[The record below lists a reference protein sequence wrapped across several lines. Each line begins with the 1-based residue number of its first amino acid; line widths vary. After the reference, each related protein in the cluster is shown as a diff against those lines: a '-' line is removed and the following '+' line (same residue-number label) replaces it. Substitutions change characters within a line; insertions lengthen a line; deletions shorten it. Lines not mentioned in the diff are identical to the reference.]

1 MRDMIKNQKLFF
13 ISLIG
18 IVVVS
23 LSLISTYA
31 YQSLQVEYK
40 GKEELL
46 VKAGVLDVSFTSTRR
61 INLKNMPLST
71 NYINNDYTEFIIA
84 AINEDTSLDELNF
97 SIKMFIDKFR
107 EFNITLTCNDFKY
120 TIVRVNNNDLEVL
133 GEGSFINLVNN
144 EYDFNTNTGEYINI
158 KTGEKQ
164 TIRIYLWLNETQEN
178 QNYLENSYFKG
189 IIEINSVF
197 TRDLESKAY
206 TKFNIYGNTELTY
219 MLDSTEQE
227 LNKPLSTKSLGKI
240 VNSSGINNGKYE
252 IDLISNS
259 DTFPIY
265 LSNPLRCI
273 DEVCDYIDAI
283 KRKVIRLVGVTKL
296 KNLKFSEVDN
306 TFVADITNLN
316 IKNTK
321 LFTEI
326 TKYSTDKSGNNS
338 IWLDNNN
345 IVIKIEGITLD
356 EFNNYIN
363 NNDVNLYYE
372 LNNVTEE
379 VILTDL
385 YSVVSDDM
393 VVTDGTL
400 NSSKIEFE

>member
-71 NYINNDYTEFIIA
+71 NYINNDYTEFIIDNTNSTNDVSYK
-84 AINEDTSLDELNF
+84 IRLVDLDYTKSLI
-97 SIKMFIDKFR
+97 S
-107 EFNITLTCNDFKY
+107 NDFKY
-120 TIVRVNNNDLEVL
+120 TIVRVNNNELEVL
-133 GEGSFINLVNN
+133 GEGNFINLVNN

-164 TIRIYLWLNETQEN
+164 TIRIYLWLNETQDN

-189 IIEINSVF
+189 IVEINSVF
-197 TRDLESKAY
+197 TRDLESKTY

-296 KNLKFSEVDN
+296 KNLKFSEIDN

-316 IKNTK
+316 IKNAK

-326 TKYSTDKSGNNS
+326 TKYSTDKSGNNV

-385 YSVVSDDM
+385 YSVVSDNM

>member
-71 NYINNDYTEFIIA
+71 NYINNDYTEFIIDNTNSTNDVSYK
-84 AINEDTSLDELNF
+84 IRLVDLDYTKSLI
-97 SIKMFIDKFR
+97 S
-107 EFNITLTCNDFKY
+107 NDFKY

-164 TIRIYLWLNETQEN
+164 TIRIYLWLNETQDN

-189 IIEINSVF
+189 IVEINSVF
-197 TRDLESKAY
+197 TRDLESKTY

-259 DTFPIY
+259 DTVPIY

-316 IKNTK
+316 IKNAK

-326 TKYSTDKSGNNS
+326 TKYSTDKSGNNV

-385 YSVVSDDM
+385 YSAVSDDM

>member
-1 MRDMIKNQKLFF
+1 MKDIIKNQKLFF

-71 NYINNDYTEFIIA
+71 NYINNDYTEFIIDNTNSTNDVSYK
-84 AINEDTSLDELNF
+84 IRLVDLDYTKSLI
-97 SIKMFIDKFR
+97 S
-107 EFNITLTCNDFKY
+107 NDFKY
-120 TIVRVNNNDLEVL
+120 TIVRVNNNELEVL
-133 GEGSFINLVNN
+133 GEGNFINLVNN

-164 TIRIYLWLNETQEN
+164 TIRIYLWLNETQDN

-197 TRDLESKAY
+197 TRDLESKTY

-240 VNSSGINNGKYE
+240 VNSSGINNGKHE

-296 KNLKFSEVDN
+296 KNLKFSKVDN

-316 IKNTK
+316 IKNAK

-326 TKYSTDKSGNNS
+326 TKYSTDKSGNNV

>member
-1 MRDMIKNQKLFF
+1 MKDIIKNQKLFF

-46 VKAGVLDVSFTSTRR
+46 VKAGVIDVSYTSTRR

-71 NYINNDYTEFIIA
+71 NYINNDYTEFIIDNTNSTNDVSYK
-84 AINEDTSLDELNF
+84 IRLVDLDYTKSLI
-97 SIKMFIDKFR
+97 S
-107 EFNITLTCNDFKY
+107 NDFKY
-120 TIVRVNNNDLEVL
+120 TIVRVNNNELEVL
-133 GEGSFINLVNN
+133 GEGSFINLVNS

-164 TIRIYLWLNETQEN
+164 TIRLYLWLNETKDN

-189 IIEINSVF
+189 IVEINSVF
-197 TRDLESKAY
+197 TRDLESKTY

-296 KNLKFSEVDN
+296 KNLKFSEIDN

-326 TKYSTDKSGNNS
+326 TKYSTDKSVNNV
-338 IWLDNNN
+338 IWLENNN

-385 YSVVSDDM
+385 YSVVSDNM

>member
-1 MRDMIKNQKLFF
+1 MKDIIKNQKLFF

-71 NYINNDYTEFIIA
+71 NYINNDYTEFIIDNTNSTNDVSYK
-84 AINEDTSLDELNF
+84 IRLVDLDYTKSLI
-97 SIKMFIDKFR
+97 S
-107 EFNITLTCNDFKY
+107 NDFKY
-120 TIVRVNNNDLEVL
+120 TIVRVNNNELEVL
-133 GEGSFINLVNN
+133 GEGNFINLVNN

-164 TIRIYLWLNETQEN
+164 TIRIYLWLNETQDN

-189 IIEINSVF
+189 IVEINSVF
-197 TRDLESKAY
+197 TRDLESKTY

-296 KNLKFSEVDN
+296 KNLKFSEIDN

-316 IKNTK
+316 IKNAK

-326 TKYSTDKSGNNS
+326 TKYSTDKSGNNV

-372 LNNVTEE
+372 LNNITEE

>member
-1 MRDMIKNQKLFF
+1 MKDIIKNQKLFF

-46 VKAGVLDVSFTSTRR
+46 VKAGVIDVSYTSTRR

-71 NYINNDYTEFIIA
+71 NYINNDYTEFIIDNTNSTNDVSYK
-84 AINEDTSLDELNF
+84 IRLVDLDYTKSLI
-97 SIKMFIDKFR
+97 S
-107 EFNITLTCNDFKY
+107 NDFKY
-120 TIVRVNNNDLEVL
+120 TIVRVNNNELEVL

-164 TIRIYLWLNETQEN
+164 TIRLYLWLNETQDN

-197 TRDLESKAY
+197 TRDLESKTY

-296 KNLKFSEVDN
+296 KNLKFSEIDN

-326 TKYSTDKSGNNS
+326 TKYSTDKSGNNV
-338 IWLDNNN
+338 IWLENNN

>member
-1 MRDMIKNQKLFF
+1 MKDIIKNQKLFF

-31 YQSLQVEYK
+31 YQSLQVEYR

-71 NYINNDYTEFIIA
+71 NYINNDYTEFIIDNTNSTNDVSYK
-84 AINEDTSLDELNF
+84 IRLVDLDYTKSLK
-97 SIKMFIDKFR
+97 S
-107 EFNITLTCNDFKY
+107 NDFKY
-120 TIVRVNNNDLEVL
+120 TIVRVNNNELEVL
-133 GEGSFINLVNN
+133 EEGSFINLVNN

-164 TIRIYLWLNETQEN
+164 TIRIYLWLNETQDN

-189 IIEINSVF
+189 IVEINSVF
-197 TRDLESKAY
+197 TRDLESKTY

-265 LSNPLRCI
+265 LANPLRCI

-296 KNLKFSEVDN
+296 KNLKFSEIDN

-316 IKNTK
+316 IKNAK

-326 TKYSTDKSGNNS
+326 TKYSTDKSGNNV

>member
-1 MRDMIKNQKLFF
+1 MKDIIKNQKLFF

-71 NYINNDYTEFIIA
+71 NYINNDYTEFIIDNTNSTNDVSYK
-84 AINEDTSLDELNF
+84 IRLVDLDYTKSLI
-97 SIKMFIDKFR
+97 S
-107 EFNITLTCNDFKY
+107 NDFKY
-120 TIVRVNNNDLEVL
+120 TIVRVNNNELEVL
-133 GEGSFINLVNN
+133 GEGNFINLVNN

-164 TIRIYLWLNETQEN
+164 TIRIYLWLNETQDN

-189 IIEINSVF
+189 IVEINSVF
-197 TRDLESKAY
+197 TRDLESKTY

-259 DTFPIY
+259 DTVPIY

-283 KRKVIRLVGVTKL
+283 KRKVIRLVGFTKL

-316 IKNTK
+316 IKNAK

-326 TKYSTDKSGNNS
+326 TKYSTDKSGNNV

>member
-1 MRDMIKNQKLFF
+1 MKDMIKNQKLFF

-71 NYINNDYTEFIIA
+71 KYINNDYTEFIIDNTNSTNDVSYK
-84 AINEDTSLDELNF
+84 IRLVDLDYTKSLI
-97 SIKMFIDKFR
+97 S
-107 EFNITLTCNDFKY
+107 NDFKY

-133 GEGSFINLVNN
+133 GEGNFINLVNN
-144 EYDFNTNTGEYINI
+144 EYDFNTNAGEYINI

-164 TIRIYLWLNETQEN
+164 TIRIYLWLNETQDN

-197 TRDLESKAY
+197 TRDLESKTY
-206 TKFNIYGNTELTY
+206 TKFNIYGNTELMY

-252 IDLISNS
+252 LDLISNN

-296 KNLKFSEVDN
+296 KNLKFSKVDN

>member
-1 MRDMIKNQKLFF
+1 MKDIIKNQKLFF

-40 GKEELL
+40 GKEDLL
-46 VKAGVLDVSFTSTRR
+46 VKAGVLDVSYTSTRR

-71 NYINNDYTEFIIA
+71 NYINNDYTEFIIDNTNSTNDVSYK
-84 AINEDTSLDELNF
+84 IRLVDLDYTKSLI
-97 SIKMFIDKFR
+97 S
-107 EFNITLTCNDFKY
+107 NDFKY
-120 TIVRVNNNDLEVL
+120 TIVRVNNNELEVL
-133 GEGSFINLVNN
+133 GEGNFINLVNN

-164 TIRIYLWLNETQEN
+164 TIRIYLWLNETQDN

-189 IIEINSVF
+189 IVEINSVF
-197 TRDLESKAY
+197 TRDLESKTY

-316 IKNTK
+316 IKNAK

-326 TKYSTDKSGNNS
+326 TKYSTDKSGNNV
-338 IWLDNNN
+338 IWLENNN

>member
-1 MRDMIKNQKLFF
+1 MKDIIKNQKLFF

-46 VKAGVLDVSFTSTRR
+46 VKAGVLDVSYTSTRR

-71 NYINNDYTEFIIA
+71 NYINNDYTEFIIDNTNSTNDVSYK
-84 AINEDTSLDELNF
+84 IRLVDLDYTKSLI
-97 SIKMFIDKFR
+97 S
-107 EFNITLTCNDFKY
+107 NDFKY
-120 TIVRVNNNDLEVL
+120 TIVRVNNNELEVL

-164 TIRIYLWLNETQEN
+164 TIRLYLWLNETQDN

-189 IIEINSVF
+189 IVEINSVF
-197 TRDLESKAY
+197 TRDLESKTY

-283 KRKVIRLVGVTKL
+283 KRKVTRLVGVTKL

-316 IKNTK
+316 IKNAK

-326 TKYSTDKSGNNS
+326 TKYSTDKSGNNV
-338 IWLDNNN
+338 IWLENNN

-385 YSVVSDDM
+385 YSVVSDNM
-393 VVTDGTL
+393 GVTDGTL

>member
-1 MRDMIKNQKLFF
+1 MKDIIKNQKLFF

-40 GKEELL
+40 GKKELL

-71 NYINNDYTEFIIA
+71 NYINNDYTEFIIDNTNSTNDVSYK
-84 AINEDTSLDELNF
+84 IRLVDLDYTKSLI
-97 SIKMFIDKFR
+97 S
-107 EFNITLTCNDFKY
+107 NDFKY
-120 TIVRVNNNDLEVL
+120 TIVRVNNNELEVL

-144 EYDFNTNTGEYINI
+144 EYDFSTNTGEYINI

-164 TIRIYLWLNETQEN
+164 TIRLYLWLNETQDN

-189 IIEINSVF
+189 IVEINSVF
-197 TRDLESKAY
+197 TRDLESKTY

-296 KNLKFSEVDN
+296 KKLKFSEVDN

-316 IKNTK
+316 IKNAK

-326 TKYSTDKSGNNS
+326 TKYSTDKSGNNV

-363 NNDVNLYYE
+363 NNDVDLYYE

-385 YSVVSDDM
+385 YSVVSDNM
-393 VVTDGTL
+393 GVTDGTL

>member
-31 YQSLQVEYK
+31 YQSLQIEYK
-40 GKEELL
+40 GKKELL

-71 NYINNDYTEFIIA
+71 NYINNDYTEFIIDNTNSTNDVSYK
-84 AINEDTSLDELNF
+84 IRLVDLDYTKSLI
-97 SIKMFIDKFR
+97 S
-107 EFNITLTCNDFKY
+107 NDFKY
-120 TIVRVNNNDLEVL
+120 TIVRVNNNELEVL
-133 GEGSFINLVNN
+133 GEGNFINLVNN

-164 TIRIYLWLNETQEN
+164 TIRIYLWLNETQDN

-189 IIEINSVF
+189 IVEINSVF
-197 TRDLESKAY
+197 TRDLESKTY

-316 IKNTK
+316 IKNAK

-326 TKYSTDKSGNNS
+326 TKYSTDKSGNNV

-385 YSVVSDDM
+385 YSAVSDDM

>member
-31 YQSLQVEYK
+31 YQSLQIEYK

-71 NYINNDYTEFIIA
+71 NYINNDYTEFIIDNTNSTNGVSYK
-84 AINEDTSLDELNF
+84 IRLVDLDYTKSLI
-97 SIKMFIDKFR
+97 S
-107 EFNITLTCNDFKY
+107 NDFKY
-120 TIVRVNNNDLEVL
+120 TIVRVNNNELEVL
-133 GEGSFINLVNN
+133 GEGNFINLVNN

-164 TIRIYLWLNETQEN
+164 TIRIYLWLNETQDN

-189 IIEINSVF
+189 IVEINSVF
-197 TRDLESKAY
+197 TRDLESKTY
-206 TKFNIYGNTELTY
+206 TKFNMYGNTELTY

-316 IKNTK
+316 IKNAK

-326 TKYSTDKSGNNS
+326 TKYSTDKSGNNV
-338 IWLDNNN
+338 IWLENNN

-385 YSVVSDDM
+385 YSVVSDNM

>member
-1 MRDMIKNQKLFF
+1 MKDIIKNQKLFF

-40 GKEELL
+40 GKKELL
-46 VKAGVLDVSFTSTRR
+46 VKAGVLDVSYTSTRR

-71 NYINNDYTEFIIA
+71 NYINNDYTEFIIDNTNSTNDVSYK
-84 AINEDTSLDELNF
+84 IRLIDLDYTESLK
-97 SIKMFIDKFR
+97 S
-107 EFNITLTCNDFKY
+107 NDFKY

-164 TIRIYLWLNETQEN
+164 TIRIYLWLNETQDN

-189 IIEINSVF
+189 IVEINSVF
-197 TRDLESKAY
+197 TRDLESKTY

-326 TKYSTDKSGNNS
+326 TKYSTDKSGNNV
-338 IWLDNNN
+338 IWLENNN

>member
-71 NYINNDYTEFIIA
+71 NYINNDYTEFIIDNTNSTNDVSYK
-84 AINEDTSLDELNF
+84 IRLVDLDYTKSLI
-97 SIKMFIDKFR
+97 S
-107 EFNITLTCNDFKY
+107 NDFKY

-164 TIRIYLWLNETQEN
+164 TIRIYLWLNETQDN

-197 TRDLESKAY
+197 TRDLESKTY

-385 YSVVSDDM
+385 YSVVSDNM

>member
-1 MRDMIKNQKLFF
+1 MKDIIKNQKLFF

-71 NYINNDYTEFIIA
+71 NYINNDYTEFIIDNTNSTNDVSYK
-84 AINEDTSLDELNF
+84 IRLVDLDYTKSLI
-97 SIKMFIDKFR
+97 S
-107 EFNITLTCNDFKY
+107 NDFKY
-120 TIVRVNNNDLEVL
+120 TIVRVNNNELEVL
-133 GEGSFINLVNN
+133 GEGNFINLVNN

-164 TIRIYLWLNETQEN
+164 TIRIYLWLNETQDN

-189 IIEINSVF
+189 IVEINSVF
-197 TRDLESKAY
+197 TRDLESKTY

-316 IKNTK
+316 IKNAK

-326 TKYSTDKSGNNS
+326 TKYSTDKSGNNV

-363 NNDVNLYYE
+363 NNDVDLYYE

>member
-1 MRDMIKNQKLFF
+1 MKDIIKNQKLFF

-46 VKAGVLDVSFTSTRR
+46 VKAGVLDVSYTSTRR

-71 NYINNDYTEFIIA
+71 NYINNDYTEFIIDNTNSTNDVSYK
-84 AINEDTSLDELNF
+84 IRLVDLDYTKSLI
-97 SIKMFIDKFR
+97 S
-107 EFNITLTCNDFKY
+107 NDFKY
-120 TIVRVNNNDLEVL
+120 TIVRVNNNELEVL

-164 TIRIYLWLNETQEN
+164 TIRIYLWLNETQDN

-197 TRDLESKAY
+197 TRDLESKTY

-296 KNLKFSEVDN
+296 KNLKFSEIDN

-316 IKNTK
+316 IKNAK

-326 TKYSTDKSGNNS
+326 TKYSTDKSGNNV
-338 IWLDNNN
+338 IWLENNN

-385 YSVVSDDM
+385 YSVVSDNM

>member
-71 NYINNDYTEFIIA
+71 NYINNDYTEFIIDNTNSTNDVSYK
-84 AINEDTSLDELNF
+84 IRLVDLDYTKSLI
-97 SIKMFIDKFR
+97 S
-107 EFNITLTCNDFKY
+107 NDFKY
-120 TIVRVNNNDLEVL
+120 TIVRVNNNELEVL
-133 GEGSFINLVNN
+133 GEGNFINLVNN

-164 TIRIYLWLNETQEN
+164 TIRIYLWLNETQDN

-189 IIEINSVF
+189 IVEINSVF
-197 TRDLESKAY
+197 TRDLESKTY

-265 LSNPLRCI
+265 LSSPLRCI

-283 KRKVIRLVGVTKL
+283 KRKVIKLIGVTKL
-296 KNLKFSEVDN
+296 KDLKFSEVDN

-356 EFNNYIN
+356 EFTNYIN

-385 YSVVSDDM
+385 YSVVSDNM

>member
-1 MRDMIKNQKLFF
+1 MKDIIKNQKLFF

-71 NYINNDYTEFIIA
+71 NYINNDYTEFIIDNTNSTNDVSYK
-84 AINEDTSLDELNF
+84 IRLVDLDYTKSLI
-97 SIKMFIDKFR
+97 S
-107 EFNITLTCNDFKY
+107 NDFKY

-164 TIRIYLWLNETQEN
+164 TIRIYLWLNETQDN

-197 TRDLESKAY
+197 TRDLESKTY

-296 KNLKFSEVDN
+296 KKLKFSEVDN

-316 IKNTK
+316 IKNAK

-326 TKYSTDKSGNNS
+326 TKYSTDKSGNNV
-338 IWLDNNN
+338 IWLENNN

>member
-1 MRDMIKNQKLFF
+1 MKDIIKNQKLFF

-46 VKAGVLDVSFTSTRR
+46 VKAGVLDVSYTSTRR

-71 NYINNDYTEFIIA
+71 NYINNDYTEFIIDNTNSTNDVSYK
-84 AINEDTSLDELNF
+84 IRLVDLDYTKSLI
-97 SIKMFIDKFR
+97 S
-107 EFNITLTCNDFKY
+107 NDFKY
-120 TIVRVNNNDLEVL
+120 TIVRVNNNELEVL

-164 TIRIYLWLNETQEN
+164 TIRLYLWLNETQDN

-189 IIEINSVF
+189 IVEINSVF
-197 TRDLESKAY
+197 TRDLESKTY

-283 KRKVIRLVGVTKL
+283 KRKVIRLVEVTKL

-316 IKNTK
+316 IKYAK

-326 TKYSTDKSGNNS
+326 TKYSTDKSGNNV
-338 IWLDNNN
+338 IWLENNN

-385 YSVVSDDM
+385 YSVVSDNM
-393 VVTDGTL
+393 GVTDGTL

>member
-1 MRDMIKNQKLFF
+1 MKDIIKNQKLFF

-71 NYINNDYTEFIIA
+71 NYINNDYTEFIIDNTNST
-84 AINEDTSLDELNF
+84 NEVSYKIRLVDLDYTKSLI
-97 SIKMFIDKFR
+97 S
-107 EFNITLTCNDFKY
+107 NDFKY

-164 TIRIYLWLNETQEN
+164 TIRIYLWLNETQDN

-197 TRDLESKAY
+197 TRDLESKTY

-273 DEVCDYIDAI
+273 DEVCDYVDAI

-296 KNLKFSEVDN
+296 KNLKFSEIDN

-316 IKNTK
+316 IKNAK

-326 TKYSTDKSGNNS
+326 TKYSTDKSGNNV
-338 IWLDNNN
+338 IWLENNN
-345 IVIKIEGITLD
+345 IIIKIEGITLD

-385 YSVVSDDM
+385 YSVVSDNM

>member
-1 MRDMIKNQKLFF
+1 MKDIIKNQKLFF

-71 NYINNDYTEFIIA
+71 NYINNDYTEFIIDNTNSTNDVSYK
-84 AINEDTSLDELNF
+84 IRLVDLDYTKSLI
-97 SIKMFIDKFR
+97 S
-107 EFNITLTCNDFKY
+107 NDFKY
-120 TIVRVNNNDLEVL
+120 TIVRVNNNELEVL

-144 EYDFNTNTGEYINI
+144 EYDFNTNIGEYINI

-164 TIRIYLWLNETQEN
+164 TIRIYLWLNETQDN

-189 IIEINSVF
+189 IVEINSVF
-197 TRDLESKAY
+197 TRDLESKTY
-206 TKFNIYGNTELTY
+206 TKFNIHGNTELTY

-265 LSNPLRCI
+265 LSSPLRCI

-283 KRKVIRLVGVTKL
+283 KRKVIRLIGVTKL
-296 KNLKFSEVDN
+296 KDLKFSEVDN

-316 IKNTK
+316 IKNAK

-326 TKYSTDKSGNNS
+326 TKYSTDKSGNNV
-338 IWLDNNN
+338 IWLENNN

>member
-1 MRDMIKNQKLFF
+1 MKDIIKNQKLFF

-31 YQSLQVEYK
+31 YQSLQVEYR

-46 VKAGVLDVSFTSTRR
+46 VKAGVLDVKFTSTRR

-71 NYINNDYTEFIIA
+71 NYINNDYTEFIIDNTNSTNDVSYK
-84 AINEDTSLDELNF
+84 IRLVDLDYTKSLI
-97 SIKMFIDKFR
+97 S
-107 EFNITLTCNDFKY
+107 NDFKY

-164 TIRIYLWLNETQEN
+164 TIRIYLWLNETQDN

-197 TRDLESKAY
+197 TRDLESKTY

-296 KNLKFSEVDN
+296 KNLKFSEIDN

-316 IKNTK
+316 IKNAK

-326 TKYSTDKSGNNS
+326 TKYSTDKSGNNV

>member
-1 MRDMIKNQKLFF
+1 
-13 ISLIG
+13 
-18 IVVVS
+18 
-23 LSLISTYA
+23 
-31 YQSLQVEYK
+31 
-40 GKEELL
+40 
-46 VKAGVLDVSFTSTRR
+46 
-61 INLKNMPLST
+61 
-71 NYINNDYTEFIIA
+71 
-84 AINEDTSLDELNF
+84 
-97 SIKMFIDKFR
+97 
-107 EFNITLTCNDFKY
+107 
-120 TIVRVNNNDLEVL
+120 
-133 GEGSFINLVNN
+133 
-144 EYDFNTNTGEYINI
+144 
-158 KTGEKQ
+158 
-164 TIRIYLWLNETQEN
+164 
-178 QNYLENSYFKG
+178 
-189 IIEINSVF
+189 
-197 TRDLESKAY
+197 
-206 TKFNIYGNTELTY
+206 

-316 IKNTK
+316 IKNAK

-326 TKYSTDKSGNNS
+326 TKYSTDKSGNNV
-338 IWLDNNN
+338 IWLENNN

>member
-71 NYINNDYTEFIIA
+71 NYINNDYTEFIIDNTNSTNDVSYK
-84 AINEDTSLDELNF
+84 IRLVDLDYTKSLK
-97 SIKMFIDKFR
+97 S
-107 EFNITLTCNDFKY
+107 NDFKY
-120 TIVRVNNNDLEVL
+120 TIVRVNNNELEVL

-164 TIRIYLWLNETQEN
+164 TIRIYLWLNETQDN

-189 IIEINSVF
+189 IVEINSVF
-197 TRDLESKAY
+197 TRDLESKTY

-265 LSNPLRCI
+265 LSSPLRCI

-283 KRKVIRLVGVTKL
+283 KRKVIRLIGVTKL
-296 KNLKFSEVDN
+296 KDLKFSEVDN

-356 EFNNYIN
+356 EFTNYIN

-385 YSVVSDDM
+385 YSVVSDNM

>member
-1 MRDMIKNQKLFF
+1 MKDIIKNQKLFF

-46 VKAGVLDVSFTSTRR
+46 VKAGVIDVSYTSTRR

-71 NYINNDYTEFIIA
+71 NYINNDYTEFIIDNTNSTNDVSYK
-84 AINEDTSLDELNF
+84 IRLVDLDYTKSLI
-97 SIKMFIDKFR
+97 S
-107 EFNITLTCNDFKY
+107 NDFKY

-164 TIRIYLWLNETQEN
+164 TIRIYLWLNETKDN

-189 IIEINSVF
+189 IVEINSVF
-197 TRDLESKAY
+197 TRDLESKTY

-296 KNLKFSEVDN
+296 KKLKFSEVDN

-326 TKYSTDKSGNNS
+326 TKYSTDKSGNNV
-338 IWLDNNN
+338 IWLENNN

-385 YSVVSDDM
+385 YSVVSDNM
-393 VVTDGTL
+393 GVTDGTL

>member
-1 MRDMIKNQKLFF
+1 MKDMIKNQKLFF

-71 NYINNDYTEFIIA
+71 NYINNDYTEFIIDNTNSTNDVSYK
-84 AINEDTSLDELNF
+84 IRLVDLDYTKSLI
-97 SIKMFIDKFR
+97 S
-107 EFNITLTCNDFKY
+107 NDFKY

-133 GEGSFINLVNN
+133 GEGNFINLVNN
-144 EYDFNTNTGEYINI
+144 EYDFNTNAGEYINI

-164 TIRIYLWLNETQEN
+164 TIRIYLWLNETQDN

-197 TRDLESKAY
+197 TRDLESKTY
-206 TKFNIYGNTELTY
+206 TKFNIYGNTELMY

-252 IDLISNS
+252 LDLISNN

-296 KNLKFSEVDN
+296 KNLKFSKVDN

>member
-1 MRDMIKNQKLFF
+1 MKDIIKNQKLFF

-31 YQSLQVEYK
+31 YQSLQVEYR

-71 NYINNDYTEFIIA
+71 NYINNDYTEFIIDNTNSTNDVSYK
-84 AINEDTSLDELNF
+84 IRLVDLDYTKSLI
-97 SIKMFIDKFR
+97 S
-107 EFNITLTCNDFKY
+107 NDFKY

-164 TIRIYLWLNETQEN
+164 TIRIYLWLNETQDN

-197 TRDLESKAY
+197 TRDLESKTY

-227 LNKPLSTKSLGKI
+227 INKPLSTKSLGKI

-296 KNLKFSEVDN
+296 KNLKFSKVDN

-316 IKNTK
+316 IKNAK

-326 TKYSTDKSGNNS
+326 TKYSTDKSGNNV
-338 IWLDNNN
+338 IWLENNN

-385 YSVVSDDM
+385 YSVVSDNM

>member
-1 MRDMIKNQKLFF
+1 MKDIIKNQKLFF

-71 NYINNDYTEFIIA
+71 NYINNDYTEFIIDNTNST
-84 AINEDTSLDELNF
+84 NEVSYKIRLVDLDYTKSLI
-97 SIKMFIDKFR
+97 S
-107 EFNITLTCNDFKY
+107 NDFKY

-164 TIRIYLWLNETQEN
+164 TIRIYLWLNETQDN

-197 TRDLESKAY
+197 TRDLESKTYA
-206 TKFNIYGNTELTY
+206 KFNIYGNTELTY

-227 LNKPLSTKSLGKI
+227 LNKPLSTKSLGKV

-265 LSNPLRCI
+265 LSSPLRCI

-283 KRKVIRLVGVTKL
+283 KRKVIRLIGVTKL
-296 KNLKFSEVDN
+296 KDLKFSEVDN

-316 IKNTK
+316 IKNAK

-338 IWLDNNN
+338 IWLENNN

-356 EFNNYIN
+356 EFNKYIN

>member
-1 MRDMIKNQKLFF
+1 MKDIIKNQKLFF

-71 NYINNDYTEFIIA
+71 NYINNDYTEFIIDNTNSTNDVSYK
-84 AINEDTSLDELNF
+84 IRLVDLDYTKSLI
-97 SIKMFIDKFR
+97 S
-107 EFNITLTCNDFKY
+107 NDFKY
-120 TIVRVNNNDLEVL
+120 TIVRVNNNELEVL
-133 GEGSFINLVNN
+133 GEGNFINLVNN

-164 TIRIYLWLNETQEN
+164 TIRIYLWLNETQDN

-197 TRDLESKAY
+197 TRDLESKTY

-240 VNSSGINNGKYE
+240 VNSSGINNGKHE

-296 KNLKFSEVDN
+296 KNLKFSEIDN

-316 IKNTK
+316 IKNAK

-326 TKYSTDKSGNNS
+326 TKYSTDKSGNNV

>member
-1 MRDMIKNQKLFF
+1 MKDIIKNQKLFF

-46 VKAGVLDVSFTSTRR
+46 VKAGVLDVSYTSTRR

-71 NYINNDYTEFIIA
+71 NYINNDYTEFIIDNTNSTNDVSYK
-84 AINEDTSLDELNF
+84 IRLVDLDYTKSLI
-97 SIKMFIDKFR
+97 S
-107 EFNITLTCNDFKY
+107 NDFKY
-120 TIVRVNNNDLEVL
+120 TIVRVNNNELEVL
-133 GEGSFINLVNN
+133 GAGSFINLVNN

-164 TIRIYLWLNETQEN
+164 IIRIYLWLNETKDN

-189 IIEINSVF
+189 IVEINSVF
-197 TRDLESKAY
+197 TRDLESKTY

-316 IKNTK
+316 IKNAK

-326 TKYSTDKSGNNS
+326 TKYSTDKSGNNV
-338 IWLDNNN
+338 IWLENNN

-385 YSVVSDDM
+385 YSVVSDNM

>member
-1 MRDMIKNQKLFF
+1 MKDIIKNQKLFF

-46 VKAGVLDVSFTSTRR
+46 VKAGVLDVSYTSTRR

-71 NYINNDYTEFIIA
+71 NYINNDYTEFIIDNTNSTNDVSYK
-84 AINEDTSLDELNF
+84 IRLIDLDYTKSLI
-97 SIKMFIDKFR
+97 S
-107 EFNITLTCNDFKY
+107 NDFKY

-164 TIRIYLWLNETQEN
+164 TIRIYLWLNETKDN

-189 IIEINSVF
+189 IVEINSVF
-197 TRDLESKAY
+197 TRDLESKTY

-316 IKNTK
+316 IKNAK

-326 TKYSTDKSGNNS
+326 TKYSTDKSGNNV
-338 IWLDNNN
+338 IWLENNN

-385 YSVVSDDM
+385 YSVVSDNM

>member
-1 MRDMIKNQKLFF
+1 MKDIIKNQKLFF

-71 NYINNDYTEFIIA
+71 NYINNDYTEFIIDNTNSTNDVSYK
-84 AINEDTSLDELNF
+84 IRLVDLDYTKSLI
-97 SIKMFIDKFR
+97 S
-107 EFNITLTCNDFKY
+107 NDFKY

-164 TIRIYLWLNETQEN
+164 TIRIYLWLNETQDN

-189 IIEINSVF
+189 IVEINSVF
-197 TRDLESKAY
+197 TRDLESKTY

-296 KNLKFSEVDN
+296 KKLKFSEIDN

-326 TKYSTDKSGNNS
+326 TKFSTDKSGNNV

-385 YSVVSDDM
+385 YSVVSDNM

>member
-1 MRDMIKNQKLFF
+1 MKDIIKNQKLFF

-46 VKAGVLDVSFTSTRR
+46 VKAGVLDVSYTSTRR

-71 NYINNDYTEFIIA
+71 NYINNDYTEFIIDNTNSTNDVSYK
-84 AINEDTSLDELNF
+84 IRLVDLDYTKSLI
-97 SIKMFIDKFR
+97 S
-107 EFNITLTCNDFKY
+107 NDFKY
-120 TIVRVNNNDLEVL
+120 TIVRVNNNELEVL
-133 GEGSFINLVNN
+133 GAGSFINLVNN

-164 TIRIYLWLNETQEN
+164 IIRIYLWLNETKDN

-189 IIEINSVF
+189 IVEINSVF
-197 TRDLESKAY
+197 TRDLESKTY

-326 TKYSTDKSGNNS
+326 TKYSTDKSGNNV

>member
-71 NYINNDYTEFIIA
+71 NYINNDYTEFIIDNTNSTNDVSYK
-84 AINEDTSLDELNF
+84 IRLVDLDYTKSLI
-97 SIKMFIDKFR
+97 S
-107 EFNITLTCNDFKY
+107 NDFKY
-120 TIVRVNNNDLEVL
+120 TIVRVNNNELEVL
-133 GEGSFINLVNN
+133 GEGNFINLVNN

-164 TIRIYLWLNETQEN
+164 TIRIYLWLNETQDD

-189 IIEINSVF
+189 IVEINSVF
-197 TRDLESKAY
+197 TRDLESKTY

-296 KNLKFSEVDN
+296 KNLKFSEIDN

-316 IKNTK
+316 IKNAK

-326 TKYSTDKSGNNS
+326 TKYSTDKSGNNV

-363 NNDVNLYYE
+363 NNDVDLYYE

>member
-71 NYINNDYTEFIIA
+71 NYINNDYTEFIIDNTNSTNDVSYK
-84 AINEDTSLDELNF
+84 IRLVDLDYTKSLI
-97 SIKMFIDKFR
+97 S
-107 EFNITLTCNDFKY
+107 NDFKY
-120 TIVRVNNNDLEVL
+120 TIVRVNNNELEVL
-133 GEGSFINLVNN
+133 GEGNFINLVNN

-164 TIRIYLWLNETQEN
+164 TIRIYLWLNETQDD

-189 IIEINSVF
+189 IVEINSVF
-197 TRDLESKAY
+197 TRDLESKTY

-326 TKYSTDKSGNNS
+326 TKYSTDKSGNNV

-363 NNDVNLYYE
+363 NNDVDLYYE

>member
-1 MRDMIKNQKLFF
+1 MKDIIKNQKLFF

-31 YQSLQVEYK
+31 YQSLQIEYK

-71 NYINNDYTEFIIA
+71 NYINNDYTEFIIDNTNSTNDVSYK
-84 AINEDTSLDELNF
+84 IRLVDLDYTKSLI
-97 SIKMFIDKFR
+97 S
-107 EFNITLTCNDFKY
+107 NDFKY

-144 EYDFNTNTGEYINI
+144 EYDFNTNTGEYVNI

-164 TIRIYLWLNETQEN
+164 TIRIYLWLNETQDN

-189 IIEINSVF
+189 IVEINSVF
-197 TRDLESKAY
+197 TRDLESKTY

-326 TKYSTDKSGNNS
+326 TKYSTDKSGNNV
-338 IWLDNNN
+338 IWLENNN

>member
-71 NYINNDYTEFIIA
+71 NYINNDYTEFIIDNTNSTNDVSYK
-84 AINEDTSLDELNF
+84 IRLVDLDYTKSLI
-97 SIKMFIDKFR
+97 S
-107 EFNITLTCNDFKY
+107 NDFKY

-164 TIRIYLWLNETQEN
+164 TIRIYLWLNETQDN

-197 TRDLESKAY
+197 TRDLESKTY
-206 TKFNIYGNTELTY
+206 TKINIYGNTELTY

-385 YSVVSDDM
+385 YSVVSDNM